1 MSSKNT
7 NNWKEDLSKN
17 LSNIL
22 KPSHPDF
29 GYLECMDFS
38 EDNEPHKKQS
48 KWAIFL
54 ELIQRYP
61 LKQKVQNVVIEIK
74 KEKVNKNTIN
84 L

>member
-7 NNWKEDLSKN
+7 YHWREDLSKN
-17 LSNIL
+17 LSNIM

-29 GYLECMDFS
+29 GYQECMNFS
-38 EDNEPHKKQS
+38 DEEDNQKYKS

-61 LKQKVQNVVIEIK
+61 LKQQVQNVVIEIK
-74 KEKVNKNTIN
+74 KEKVHLFIIF
-84 L
+84 